1 MHPEDEGAPAIFLMK
16 AAQRHLF
23 STLCLFAP
31 SAGVLSITWIGN
43 QYVKPEWQRVI
54 RLERVLNHQGG
65 QNNDRRTDRWSA
77 FKEMKMTSFSQNMTR
92 PVLMSLLVLG
102 LAGCET
108 MNQPGYGYDQA
119 PTYRQSSNSRDG
131 YAMYGTVQSIEL
143 VRQERTGS
151 TIGLGTIA
159 GAVVGG
165 IVGNQ
170 IGSGKGNTAATVVG
184 AAGGAYVGH
193 ELENRNQ
200 QQVDTY
206 RVTIRMENGSHQTL
220 IQDTSDDIRVGDR
233 VRIENGV
240 ARRY

>member
-1 MHPEDEGAPAIFLMK
+1 MIAISK
-16 AAQRHLF
+16 SGVAIAV
-23 STLCLFAP
+23 SVAFA
-31 SAGVLSITWIGN
+31 
-43 QYVKPEWQRVI
+43 
-54 RLERVLNHQGG
+54 
-65 QNNDRRTDRWSA
+65 
-77 FKEMKMTSFSQNMTR
+77 
-92 PVLMSLLVLG
+92 LV
-102 LAGCET
+102 GCET

-119 PTYRQSSNSRDG
+119 PAYRQSNDSRDN
-131 YAMYGTVQSIEL
+131 YSMYGTVQSIEL
-143 VRQERTGS
+143 VRQDRAGS

-170 IGSGKGNTAATVVG
+170 VGSGKGNTAATVIG

-200 QQVDTY
+200 NQQQTDAY
-206 RVTIRMENGSHQTL
+206 RVTVRMENGSNQTL
-220 IQDTSDDIRVGDR
+220 MQNTSDDIRVGDR